1 MDGPRGLRPE
11 ELPSLR
17 ELTGI
22 VFRPTLV
29 DEYPQL
35 FHEGNFDNLRVCVD
49 GGRCVTHVGMTTR
62 HATFFGCPV
71 QVGCIGAVATHS
83 NYRGQGLASRC
94 FDDAAQKAFA
104 DGTDLLLVS
113 GNRAL
118 YRRAG
123 CLRAPCGET
132 FTLTAEDA
140 VAKTNAT
147 VTVAAMTEADL
158 PLVRGWY
165 RREPVRFLRPAEDYD
180 RAFACGV
187 VMNRTSEFLVVRI
200 NGDVRGYLIVGR
212 RDGEARAR
220 IAEFAGDRHALLAA
234 LPAVMRH
241 CSVGALGWQVPGHDV
256 LFRALC
262 AADAGLVGTPATF
275 PGTIKIIN
283 FPQLME
289 RLRPRWEELLGMERA
304 ARLFFHQRNND
315 FTVRFGDDELAWDR
329 DTMTRLLLGVPYGEE
344 PPKIET
350 SDVLAEALA
359 AILPLPC
366 LWYGLNYV

>member
-11 ELPSLR
+11 ELSSLR
-17 ELTGI
+17 ELTGV
-22 VFRPTLV
+22 VFRPALV

-49 GGRCVTHVGMTTR
+49 EGRCVSHVGMTTR
-62 HATFFGCPV
+62 RATFFGCPV
-71 QVGCIGAVATHS
+71 QVGCIGAVATHPD
-83 NYRGQGLASRC
+83 YRGQGLASRC
-94 FDDAAQKAFA
+94 FDDAVQKAFA

-113 GNRAL
+113 GDRAL

-132 FTLTAEDA
+132 FTLSTEDGR
-140 VAKTNAT
+140 TLPGIS
-147 VTVAAMTEADL
+147 VTVETMTNADL
-158 PLVRGWY
+158 PLIRECY

-187 VMNRTSEFLVVRI
+187 VMNRPSEFLTIRA
-200 NGDVRGYLIVGR
+200 NGDVRGYLIVGQ
-212 RDGEARAR
+212 RDGEARTR

-234 LPAVMRH
+234 LPGVLRH
-241 CSVGALGWQVPGHDV
+241 PTVGALGWQIPGHDV

-262 AADAGLVGTPATF
+262 INLGLTGTPATF
-275 PGTIKIIN
+275 PGTIKVTN

-289 RLRPRWEELLGMERA
+289 RLRPRWEELLGTKRA
-304 ARLFFHQRNND
+304 ARLSFSQQND
-315 FTVRFGDDELAWDR
+315 AFVVRYGDDELAWDR